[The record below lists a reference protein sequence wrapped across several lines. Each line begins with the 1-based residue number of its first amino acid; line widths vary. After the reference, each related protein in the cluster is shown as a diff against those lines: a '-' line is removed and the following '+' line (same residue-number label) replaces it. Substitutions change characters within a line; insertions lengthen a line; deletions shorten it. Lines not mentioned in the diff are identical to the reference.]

1 MQSTKASWDPR
12 TWREDTRAHALIVLA
27 LLVAAIARF
36 GTASWGL
43 PFRFHID
50 EQGFVMWVAA
60 HTEWAGMHGQT
71 FEPQVTTYGPLVYQ
85 LAMGVKWLLGGFD
98 AASISARS
106 TADGWLYL
114 TALEDPTRTPL
125 TMVEWTRAMRM
136 VSSFAGVLTVM
147 LFARTA
153 QRLGGHTAAVL
164 AAWFSALA
172 PGLVQ
177 VSHFYTPDGLLLLFS
192 AATLDAATMLAVK
205 PTWRASTYAG
215 VAIGLILATKLTGAF
230 IALLV
235 PWALWS
241 RRRNARFRLVTA
253 ALSPWTCLAV
263 LTSVLVYIAC
273 SPWVLDRGLS
283 HFAGGGGPTSGAFML
298 NTLYE
303 TDFAYTDWRFQYL
316 GQPRGITFFTSLI
329 PYAIGAPVTL
339 LGALGLFFTP
349 PRTRSLLWVALIPT
363 TLLMSR
369 WTVLTLRYALPLVP
383 VFILSASL
391 VVPALLARQG
401 WAWKRITLR
410 QVSLTVTVLVLT
422 ASLARGLAW
431 TWMFTEED
439 PRARASQ
446 WIASHAREGD
456 TVALE
461 ADLPYT
467 VPLGTENESQGALP
481 WTIPRIRVRRILAN
495 GPTGTAATQHL
506 ERELQPARYLVVTE
520 WMLRRSLHPEARRRY
535 PEIYAFY
542 SALMAGQTSFVEV
555 ARFQP
560 QPTLGPLV
568 WDESSEEQL
577 AVCFDHPPVYIFERQ
592 GDFTLNPD

>member
-1 MQSTKASWDPR
+1 MESTKATWDPR
-12 TWREDTRAHALIVLA
+12 TWREDTRAHALIGCA

-43 PFRFHID
+43 PFRFHVD

-85 LAMGVKWLLGGFD
+85 LALGVKWLLGGFD
-98 AASISARS
+98 AASVSARS
-106 TADGWLYL
+106 AADGWLYL
-114 TALEDPTRTPL
+114 SALEDPTRTPL

-136 VSSFAGVLTVM
+136 VSAFAGVLTVM

-153 QRLGGHTAAVL
+153 HRLGGNTSAVL

-215 VAIGLILATKLTGAF
+215 IAIGLILATKLTGAF

-241 RRRNARFRLVTA
+241 RRRSSRFRLVIA
-253 ALSPWTCLAV
+253 AFSPWTWLAV
-263 LTSVLVYIAC
+263 ATSVLVYIAC
-273 SPWVLDRGLS
+273 SPWILDRGIS

-316 GQPRGITFFTSLI
+316 GQPRGLTFFTSLV
-329 PYAIGAPVTL
+329 PYAIGVPVTL
-339 LGALGLFFTP
+339 LGTLGLFFTP

-391 VVPALLARQG
+391 VVQALLARRG
-401 WAWKRITLR
+401 WSWKRITTR
-410 QVSLTVTVLVLT
+410 QATLTLTVLVLT

-446 WIASHAREGD
+446 WIATHVQEGD

-481 WTIPRIRVRRILAN
+481 WTMPRIRVRRILAN
-495 GPTGTAATQHL
+495 GQSGMAATQHL
-506 ERELQPARYLVVTE
+506 ERELSGARYLIVTE
-520 WMLRRSLHPEARRRY
+520 WLLRRALHPEARRRY
-535 PEIYAFY
+535 PEIHSFY

-568 WDESSEEQL
+568 WDESREEQL

-592 GDFTLNPD
+592 GDFTLTAD

>member
-1 MQSTKASWDPR
+1 VESTEATWDPR
-12 TWREDTRAHALIVLA
+12 TWREDARARALIGLA

-60 HTEWAGMHGQT
+60 HTEWAGMNGQS

-85 LAMGVKWLLGGFD
+85 LALGVKWLLGGFH
-98 AASISARS
+98 AAEFSAQS
-106 TADGWLYL
+106 AGDGWLYL
-114 TALEDPTRTPL
+114 SALEDPARTPL
-125 TMVEWTRAMRM
+125 TMIEWTRAMRM
-136 VSSFAGVLTVM
+136 VSSLAGVLTVV

-153 QRLGGHTAAVL
+153 HRLGGNVPGVL

-192 AATLDAATMLAVK
+192 AATLDAATMLAIK

-215 VAIGLILATKLTGAF
+215 IAIGLILATKLTGAF
-230 IALLV
+230 VALLV

-241 RRRNARFRLVTA
+241 RRTSPRFGALA
-253 ALSPWTCLAV
+253 AAFSPWTWLAV
-263 LTSVLVYIAC
+263 ATSVLVYIAS
-273 SPWVLDRGLS
+273 SPWILDRGVAHLG
-283 HFAGGGGPTSGAFML
+283 GGGGPTSGAFML
-298 NTLYE
+298 GTLYE

-316 GQPRGITFFTSLI
+316 GQPRGVTFFTSLI
-329 PYAIGAPVTL
+329 PYAIGVPVTL

-349 PRTRSLLWVALIPT
+349 PRTRSFLWVALLPT

-391 VVPALLARQG
+391 VVQALLARPS
-401 WAWKRITLR
+401 WSWKRITLR
-410 QVSLTVTVLVLT
+410 QATLALTALVLT

-446 WIASHAREGD
+446 WIATQVQEGD
-456 TVALE
+456 TVAIE
-461 ADLPYT
+461 GDLAYT
-467 VPLGTENESQGALP
+467 APLGTENESQGALP
-481 WTIPRIRVRRILAN
+481 WTMPRIRVRRILSS
-495 GPTGTAATQHL
+495 GQTGIAVTEHL
-506 ERELQPARYLVVTE
+506 ERELQQARYLIVTE
-520 WMLRRSLHPEARRRY
+520 WLLRRALHPEARRRY
-535 PEIYAFY
+535 PEIYNFY
-542 SALMAGQTSFVEV
+542 RALMQGQTSFVEV

-568 WDESSEEQL
+568 WDESNEEQL

-592 GDFTLNPD
+592 GDFSLSTH